1 MGGQPTEVVVTV
13 QDGSL
18 VVAVADATVRYSV
31 VSASGVKRLVS
42 SGSILTV
49 APDDK
54 VTVDFAG
61 FAATSN
67 ATAWITP
74 GDQQLGSVTLADGA
88 GSVSGVI
95 PVSVTPG
102 ERRLVVTAES
112 GNGDPVVIA
121 YGVAVSN
128 DAGSSTPWSRV
139 FIVILGL
146 AIIAGLILPAARR
159 RRDDDKE
166 EELH

>member
-1 MGGQPTEVVVTV
+1 M

-31 VSASGVKRLVS
+31 VTASGVRRLVS
-42 SGSILTV
+42 SGSVLTV
-49 APDDK
+49 APGDK

-61 FAATSN
+61 FAAMSN

-74 GDQQLGSVTLADGA
+74 GDEQLGSATLSDGA
-88 GSVSGVI
+88 GSVSGVV
-95 PVSVTPG
+95 PDNVTSG

-112 GNGDPVVIA
+112 AKGDPVVVA
-121 YGVAVSN
+121 HGVAVSS
-128 DAGSSTPWSRV
+128 DGGSDTPWSRV

-146 AIIAGLILPAARR
+146 AVVAGLILPAARR
-159 RRDDDKE
+159 RRDNDKE
-166 EELH
+166 